1 MQSMAS
7 GDRIM
12 PSYPPHSTAIAGN
25 TILDY
30 DCYGQCQYLNQNQP
44 VPGCSHISNALL
56 ILLF

>member
-30 DCYGQCQYLNQNQP
+30 DCYGQCQYLN
-44 VPGCSHISNALL
+44 
-56 ILLF
+56 